1 MKFIPLR
8 AVTLSVLFLAS
19 ACVSA
24 AQPGRL
30 NVTVKSPDAALKD
43 HTFMVSA
50 IGNGAIVRQYEVL
63 LNPRGDANT
72 ILDSLPPGS
81 YDVRLEGEGA
91 ITEVKR
97 GVQVFPGKDGSLIAV
112 LRPGKG
118 VHIVEYAIGGL
129 AREEVAARLAKL
141 DAEVAALQKTAAAK

>member
-1 MKFIPLR
+1 MKFVIR
-8 AVTLSVLFLAS
+8 AVSLSILFLAS
-19 ACVSA
+19 ACAAV

-30 NVTVKSPDAALKD
+30 NVSVKSLDAALKD

-63 LNPRGDANT
+63 LNSRGDANT
-72 ILDSLPPGS
+72 ILNDLPPGS
-81 YDVRLEGEGA
+81 YDVRVEGEGA

-97 GVQVFPGKDGSLIAV
+97 GVQVFPGKDGSLTAV

-141 DAEVAALQKTAAAK
+141 DAEVAALKKTSAAK